1 MKSMYPINY
10 RGGWMQ
16 PVAEYV
22 PEVRKSRPTWKPN
35 SKLPDY
41 GPVIDE
47 APRPRQSF
55 EDRAKSYQKI
65 QYREPFHAATPVTEF
80 VNEPHVLDPIESNAD
95 KIKPQPQS
103 SLREPLHFH
112 DTYDNQGITER
123 EWQQRKLKG
132 ITNIS
137 NLSNFVDQLWNDVQK
152 ATSTHKQSSD
162 EDIISLLQSKLESLP
177 NESTRV
183 NVEELNELRDLGVS
197 IPQRVNR
204 SDTVKKAIQRQID
217 KLESTLKKNI

>member
-1 MKSMYPINY
+1 MYPINY

-22 PEVRKSRPTWKPN
+22 PEVRKSRPTWKSN

-65 QYREPFHAATPVTEF
+65 QYSEPFHTATPVIEF
-80 VNEPHVLDPIESNAD
+80 VNEPHVLDPIKSNENN
-95 KIKPQPQS
+95 IKAPAQS

-112 DTYDNQGITER
+112 DTYDNQDTTER
-123 EWQQRKLKG
+123 DWRQKKLKG

-137 NLSNFVDQLWNDVQK
+137 NLGNFVDKLWNDVQK
-152 ATSTHKQSSD
+152 AKSTNDRPKCLFSC
-162 EDIISLLQSKLESLP
+162 P
-177 NESTRV
+177 
-183 NVEELNELRDLGVS
+183 LRYTKMLR
-197 IPQRVNR
+197 P
-204 SDTVKKAIQRQID
+204 
-217 KLESTLKKNI
+217 LTLTTLRMNDYTWYRNMFLSHF